1 MFDGASNVQ
10 LGDELIKYNY
20 PKLAVIRG
28 FEHIVNLFFNK
39 LSQNTNVE
47 SDYYSSQFNMQLIW
61 FWDISQASFYLQ
73 IKIL

>member
-28 FEHIVNLFFNK
+28 VEHIVYLFFNYFFPK
-39 LSQNTNVE
+39 
-47 SDYYSSQFNMQLIW
+47 YQL
-61 FWDISQASFYLQ
+61 
-73 IKIL
+73 